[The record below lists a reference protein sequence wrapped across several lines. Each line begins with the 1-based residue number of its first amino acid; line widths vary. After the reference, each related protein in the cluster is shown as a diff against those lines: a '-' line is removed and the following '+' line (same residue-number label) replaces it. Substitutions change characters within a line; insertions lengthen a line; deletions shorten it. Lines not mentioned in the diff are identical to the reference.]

1 LCHVPSRDRFI
12 TRIDP
17 QETPRRAALQGDLG
31 TLRVI
36 IQHAANAH
44 PTDGPATLATAG
56 MNEKDNRGPGRADF
70 AVRQKRVSGMVLLI
84 ARSKGLGDWSRVISI
99 LVS

>member
-1 LCHVPSRDRFI
+1 MSRLFRG
-12 TRIDP
+12 
-17 QETPRRAALQGDLG
+17 ALQGNLA
-31 TLRVI
+31 TLQLIVE
-36 IQHAANAH
+36 HAANAH

-84 ARSKGLGDWSRVISI
+84 ARSIGRKATHEWHDSI
-99 LVS
+99 DGKQ